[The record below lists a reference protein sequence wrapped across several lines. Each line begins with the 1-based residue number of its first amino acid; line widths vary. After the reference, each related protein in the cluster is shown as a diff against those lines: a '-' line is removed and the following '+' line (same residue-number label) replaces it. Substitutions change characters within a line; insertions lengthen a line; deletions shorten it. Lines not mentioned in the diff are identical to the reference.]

1 MYRVRN
7 LAPLVLLFALLS
19 PAFAVANNKPDK
31 KQSGEKKLASE
42 IEQILSDP
50 EAARGFWGIYAVSMD
65 SGKPLYA
72 LNQDK
77 LFTPASNTKL
87 FTTADVF
94 GLIGP
99 DYRFTTTVETSGMLD
114 KYGRLNSDLV
124 LVGRGDP
131 NLSGRTLPYNMHTER
146 KTPPIQVLQTLA
158 DQLVQQGSDYVIGAD
173 DMLRISVWK
182 EPDLSETLPV
192 RPDGK
197 ISMPLLNDIPAAGL
211 TPLQLKDSI
220 TEKLKKFIADPRVT
234 VVVTAMNSR
243 RIFVTGEVTHT
254 GPMPLLPDMT
264 MLQALSQ
271 AGFTQFANLKGIYLL
286 RTENGKQ
293 EKLPFNYKDVIK
305 GNHPEQ
311 NIVLKPGD
319 TVVVP

>member
-1 MYRVRN
+1 MK
-7 LAPLVLLFALLS
+7 A
-19 PAFAVANNKPDK
+19 K
-31 KQSGEKKLASE
+31 KAMKLA
-42 IEQILSDP
+42 LSIGMGLL
-50 EAARGFWGIYAVSMD
+50 AA
-65 SGKPLYA
+65 
-72 LNQDK
+72 
-77 LFTPASNTKL
+77 
-87 FTTADVF
+87 
-94 GLIGP
+94 
-99 DYRFTTTVETSGMLD
+99 GMLAQDNGVSKGD
-114 KYGRLNSDLV
+114 K
-124 LVGRGDP
+124 P
-131 NLSGRTLPYNMHTER
+131 ATAMPAPETA
-146 KTPPIQVLQTLA
+146 A
-158 DQLVQQGSDYVIGAD
+158 DSDYVIGAD

-234 VVVTAMNSR
+234 VVVQTMTSR
-243 RIFVTGEVTHT
+243 RIFVSGEVVHT
-254 GPMPLLPDMT
+254 GPMTLLPHMT

-271 AGFTQFANLKGIYLL
+271 AGFTQFANVKGIYLL

-311 NIVLKPGD
+311 NIVLKPDD